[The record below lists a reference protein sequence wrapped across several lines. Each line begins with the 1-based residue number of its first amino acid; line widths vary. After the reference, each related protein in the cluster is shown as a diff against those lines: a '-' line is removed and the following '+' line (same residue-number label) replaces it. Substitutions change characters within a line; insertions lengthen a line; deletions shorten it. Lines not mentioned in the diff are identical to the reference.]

1 MVAQSACVVFSY
13 HPKSEKKK
21 IRFFHKISFNVHTYF
36 HLHTVH
42 FMYLCPSFSL
52 ISSFPTTGSG
62 NAKHFDTKYDK
73 RKSCQNTASKKR
85 KIFYKYTTKFSSIQ
99 WVSVSLKKFF
109 RNSRCAVGLCN
120 IIVNCQ
126 VKIAEVFLSSAV
138 QCTYYL
144 LACFY
149 FCSSKFKFKETHS
162 IYTY

>member
-21 IRFFHKISFNVHTYF
+21 IRFFHKICYNVHTFIYI
-36 HLHTVH
+36 LHIL
-42 FMYLCPSFSL
+42 YLCPSFSL
-52 ISSFPTTGSG
+52 ISSFPTNGSG
-62 NAKHFDTKYDK
+62 NAKHFDTKCDK
-73 RKSCQNTASKKR
+73 KILSKYSIKEKEERNSTNIRQNSQD
-85 KIFYKYTTKFSSIQ
+85 IQ
-99 WVSVSLKKFF
+99 WVFVSLKKFF

-126 VKIAEVFLSSAV
+126 VKIAEVLLSSAV

-162 IYTY
+162 IY

>member
-1 MVAQSACVVFSY
+1 MRQKNLVKMQ
-13 HPKSEKKK
+13 HQRKERKK
-21 IRFFHKISFNVHTYF
+21 
-36 HLHTVH
+36 
-42 FMYLCPSFSL
+42 
-52 ISSFPTTGSG
+52 
-62 NAKHFDTKYDK
+62 
-73 RKSCQNTASKKR
+73 
-85 KIFYKYTTKFSSIQ
+85 FYKYTTKFSSIQ
-99 WVSVSLKKFF
+99 WVFISLKKFF

-162 IYTY
+162 IYTYQDSKLLATLQLWYTNYGRPARKQPSLHGQKLTHTVLWYAHFLSG